1 MRYQK
6 IQEHKAQVVKIQL
19 ETLARKTSRSHEIY
33 RKTNKKPQLDK
44 KKIIDKNNPMYK
56 ILLNAQKKNKQLK
69 NQAYRTKDPNY
80 IDVNNMT
87 VADRIKVIKLAKKI
101 VLIIGNYY

>member
-6 IQEHKAQVVKIQL
+6 IQKHKAQVVKIQL

-44 KKIIDKNNPMYK
+44 KKKSLIKII
-56 ILLNAQKKNKQLK
+56 QC
-69 NQAYRTKDPNY
+69 
-80 IDVNNMT
+80 
-87 VADRIKVIKLAKKI
+87 IKF
-101 VLIIGNYY
+101 Y

>member
-1 MRYQK
+1 MKKTNDNGYDLRYQK
-6 IQEHKAQVVKIQL
+6 IQEHKAQVIKIQL

-56 ILLNAQKKNKQLK
+56 ILLNAQK
-69 NQAYRTKDPNY
+69 
-80 IDVNNMT
+80 
-87 VADRIKVIKLAKKI
+87 RIS
-101 VLIIGNYY
+101 N